1 MEYIPNQPVYF
12 QASDAEA
19 PCSVDEV
26 SYSQI
31 VDNTDKTQFQ
41 LKVGPCISA
50 LQELPNPDFDNQ
62 SDENQGWQFLTNW
75 SVGGGTLC
83 AVQSEDFA
91 KTIDEIEEGYW
102 KITLSVESINGS
114 IDVLLNAETIGTITT
129 VGTFDFYGFIGVG
142 GGYITLNPNS
152 ITDVCFTSIT
162 AYKVLT
168 NLIVPIYT
176 SAGVYVTEINYNDN
190 PEYFKFVSD
199 SVTVSVDWA
208 ELGISNGCFYLCYL
222 DPCVNKNG
230 QNYPAKILNG
240 GFTGNIVNWE
250 NSGSWVY
257 GTNDVTGTYSGV
269 DNSNSLTQENVFVSF
284 NNQYCINVNV
294 TAISGS
300 LDVYFGNSKVA
311 TITTVGVHNVCGIP
325 SGTFQLLF
333 VIASGTATI
342 TNVEAVEI
350 EPVDYVCDAT
360 SKLMKLG
367 DFTNDCTLLINACN
381 NSDAMG
387 FVFSGS
393 TFSPRIRVEAKLR
406 HSKYETDVLRYT
418 NSAGKKSNYNYS
430 SRKQKNLAIELQ
442 PEYVHDFLR
451 LLLGFDNV
459 FIDNVAYVV
468 DDDEYN
474 VLYVPELDTY
484 GSVSILVSQQ
494 TQNVKN
500 TLCSDTQIN
509 CNLAE

>member
-31 VDNTDKTQFQ
+31 VANTDTTQFQ
-41 LKVGPCISA
+41 MSIAPCDYEDQYIENPTFDDSTYWTLGDHWTISPGFNLLCVSHSTDFTFSDTVFTTGYYEITIVVDSIEYGTVIAQLGSEFVVMSTAGTYKLYATGDGVDQFYLVADATTEACIS
-50 LQELPNPDFDNQ
+50 
-62 SDENQGWQFLTNW
+62 
-75 SVGGGTLC
+75 
-83 AVQSEDFA
+83 
-91 KTIDEIEEGYW
+91 
-102 KITLSVESINGS
+102 
-114 IDVLLNAETIGTITT
+114 
-129 VGTFDFYGFIGVG
+129 
-142 GGYITLNPNS
+142 
-152 ITDVCFTSIT
+152 SIT
-162 AYKVLT
+162 AYQFNTDFEFFIFDMTDSEVAHVT
-168 NLIVPIYT
+168 NI
-176 SAGVYVTEINYNDN
+176 SN
-190 PEYFKFVSD
+190 PEYFHLAKNT
-199 SVTVSVDWA
+199 VTVDVSWA
-208 ELGISNGCFYLCYL
+208 DVNNGCYYLIMIEPCEGRQFISNTFSVQDY
-222 DPCVNKNG
+222 
-230 QNYPAKILNG
+230 
-240 GFTGNIVNWE
+240 
-250 NSGSWVY
+250 
-257 GTNDVTGTYSGV
+257 
-269 DNSNSLTQENVFVSF
+269 SNS
-284 NNQYCINVNV
+284 
-294 TAISGS
+294 
-300 LDVYFGNSKVA
+300 
-311 TITTVGVHNVCGIP
+311 
-325 SGTFQLLF
+325 
-333 VIASGTATI
+333 
-342 TNVEAVEI
+342 
-350 EPVDYVCDAT
+350 
-360 SKLMKLG
+360 
-367 DFTNDCTLLINACN
+367 CTLLINACN

-406 HSKYETDVLRYT
+406 QAKYETDVLRYT